1 MKLSSLAVTLLA
13 TLAGC
18 TTNSAYTQPLAVTDP
33 APVPKSISTASLY
46 PQAAVE
52 KTGPVNVY
60 LIPLNDFSEDVAAQM
75 GRDLSKEFGRW
86 VKGTVAMGTQ
96 GLMPMS
102 GTQQF
107 AAEDIFEQAKTV
119 MQRLPEADSN
129 TYFIFLTNRDINSRA
144 RNFRFQFS
152 YHDKVCRCSV
162 VSAARMHPEPENS
175 LGNRQQLE
183 SRFVKM
189 TKRAIGQMV
198 LGWERSS
205 DINDLMYSPIMSL
218 DDIDHLGNRHPAIPK
233 K

>member
-1 MKLSSLAVTLLA
+1 MKHLSMTIILL
-13 TLAGC
+13 TNLGGC
-18 TTNSAYTQPLAVTDP
+18 TTSSRYTQPLAVADP
-33 APVPKSISTASLY
+33 APTPKPLSTTSLY
-46 PQAAVE
+46 PSTATE

-60 LIPLNDFSEDVAAQM
+60 LIPLNDFSEDIAAQIGM
-75 GRDLSKEFGRW
+75 NFSKEFGLR

-96 GLMPMS
+96 GLMPMP

-107 AAEDIFEQAKTV
+107 AAEDIFEHAKTV
-119 MQRLPEADSN
+119 MQRLPEADSS

-152 YHDKVCRCSV
+152 FHDKVCRCSV

-175 LGNRQQLE
+175 PGSRQYLE

-205 DINDLMYSPIMSL
+205 DIKDLMYSPIMSL

>member
-1 MKLSSLAVTLLA
+1 MKHLSMTILLLA
-13 TLAGC
+13 ALAGC
-18 TTNSAYTQPLAVTDP
+18 TTSSPYTQPLAAADP
-33 APVPKSISTASLY
+33 APTPKTLSTASLY
-46 PQAAVE
+46 PPASTE

-60 LIPLNDFSEDVAAQM
+60 LIPLNDFSEDVAAQI
-75 GRDLSKEFGRW
+75 GRDLSKEFGLW

-96 GLMPMS
+96 GLMPMPGS
-102 GTQQF
+102 QQF

-119 MQRLPEADSN
+119 MQRLPEADGN

-175 LGNRQQLE
+175 PGGRQQLE
-183 SRFVKM
+183 SRFIKM

>member
-1 MKLSSLAVTLLA
+1 MKHLSMPITLLFC
-13 TLAGC
+13 LAGC
-18 TTNSAYTQPLAVTDP
+18 TTSSPYTQPIATASSSQNTEPKPVNLSYT
-33 APVPKSISTASLY
+33 PVPA
-46 PQAAVE
+46 E

-60 LIPLNDFSEDVAAQM
+60 LIPLNDFPEDIAAQM
-75 GRDLSKEFGRW
+75 GRDLSKEFGLW
-86 VKGTVAMGTQ
+86 VKGTIAMGTQ
-96 GLMPMS
+96 GLIPMP

-119 MQRLPEADSN
+119 MQRLPEADDN
-129 TYFIFLTNRDINSRA
+129 TYFIFLTNRDLNTRS

-152 YHDKVCRCSV
+152 HHDKACRCSV
-162 VSAARMHPEPENS
+162 ISAARMHPEPENS
-175 LGNRQQLE
+175 PGNRQLLE

-189 TKRAIGQMV
+189 TKRAIGQMY

>member
-1 MKLSSLAVTLLA
+1 MKHLSMTIFLLVA
-13 TLAGC
+13 LTGC
-18 TTNSAYTQPLAVTDP
+18 TTSSPYTQPLAVTDP
-33 APVPKSISTASLY
+33 VPAPKSLSTASLY
-46 PQAAVE
+46 PSAAAE

-60 LIPLNDFSEDVAAQM
+60 LIPLNDFSEDVAAQI
-75 GRDLSKEFGRW
+75 GRDLSKEFGLW

-102 GTQQF
+102 ASQQF

-119 MQRLPEADSN
+119 MQRLPEADSS

-162 VSAARMHPEPENS
+162 VSAARMHPEPES
-175 LGNRQQLE
+175 SPGGRQQLE
-183 SRFVKM
+183 SRFIKM

>member
-1 MKLSSLAVTLLA
+1 MKHLSMTIILSA

-18 TTNSAYTQPLAVTDP
+18 TTSSRYTQPLVVSDP
-33 APVPKSISTASLY
+33 TPTPKPLSTASLY
-46 PQAAVE
+46 PSAATE

-60 LIPLNDFSEDVAAQM
+60 LIPLNDFSEDIAAQI
-75 GRDLSKEFGRW
+75 GRDLSKEFGLR

-102 GTQQF
+102 DSQQF
-107 AAEDIFEQAKTV
+107 AAEDIFEHAKTV

-152 YHDKVCRCSV
+152 FHDKVCRCSV

-175 LGNRQQLE
+175 PGSRQHLE
-183 SRFVKM
+183 SRFIKM

>member
-1 MKLSSLAVTLLA
+1 MKHLSIAIILLA
-13 TLAGC
+13 TFAAC
-18 TTNSAYTQPLAVTDP
+18 TTSSRYTQPLATADP
-33 APVPKSISTASLY
+33 APTPKSISTASLY
-46 PQAAVE
+46 PPAAIE

-60 LIPLNDFSEDVAAQM
+60 LIPLNDFSEDVAAQI
-75 GRDLSKEFGRW
+75 GRDLSKEFGLW

-96 GLMPMS
+96 GLVPMP
-102 GTQQF
+102 GTRQF

-152 YHDKVCRCSV
+152 FHDKVCRCSV

-175 LGNRQQLE
+175 PGSRQHLE
-183 SRFVKM
+183 SRFIKM

>member
-1 MKLSSLAVTLLA
+1 MKHLSMTIFLLVA
-13 TLAGC
+13 LTGC
-18 TTNSAYTQPLAVTDP
+18 TTNSQYTQPLALADP
-33 APVPKSISTASLY
+33 APAPKSLSTASLY
-46 PQAAVE
+46 PPAATE

-75 GRDLSKEFGRW
+75 SRDLSKEFGLW
-86 VKGTVAMGTQ
+86 VKGIVAMGTQ
-96 GLMPMS
+96 GLMPMQ
-102 GTQQF
+102 GGQQY

-119 MQRLPEADSN
+119 MQRLPEADSS

-152 YHDKVCRCSV
+152 YHDTVRRCSV
-162 VSAARMHPEPENS
+162 ISAARMHSEPENS
-175 LGNRQQLE
+175 LGSRQQLE
-183 SRFVKM
+183 SRFIKM

-218 DDIDHLGNRHPAIPK
+218 DDIDHLGNRHPGIPK